1 MNTAGPLTTA
11 PERYADWLGVLE
23 TLRQRD
29 LTEEECAL
37 LACGCCTDL
46 ESALPYLEQQLIET
60 VNRMLKNC
68 IRSFRRDAAEAEMY
82 SDTDALLS
90 AFRRFAQKLDRCAF
104 FTELSF
110 LPQGF
115 RSELFDSLK
124 TEAGK
129 YWNCLTAN
137 LAREAVE
144 NNQPA
149 LEDLLYM
156 IRRIRLFRKYEKSEK

>member
-1 MNTAGPLTTA
+1 MNTAGPLTAA
-11 PERYADWLGVLE
+11 PERYADWLRILE
-23 TLRQRD
+23 TLQQRD
-29 LTEEECAL
+29 LTEDERAL
-37 LACGCCTDL
+37 LARGCCADL

-82 SDTDALLS
+82 SDMDAMLT
-90 AFRRFAQKLDRCAF
+90 AFRRFAKKLDRCAF

-110 LPQGF
+110 LPPGF
-115 RSELFDSLK
+115 RAELFDSLK
-124 TEAGK
+124 TGAGK
-129 YWNCLTAN
+129 YWNGLTAN

-156 IRRIRLFRKYEKSEK
+156 IRRIRLFRKYEKDEK